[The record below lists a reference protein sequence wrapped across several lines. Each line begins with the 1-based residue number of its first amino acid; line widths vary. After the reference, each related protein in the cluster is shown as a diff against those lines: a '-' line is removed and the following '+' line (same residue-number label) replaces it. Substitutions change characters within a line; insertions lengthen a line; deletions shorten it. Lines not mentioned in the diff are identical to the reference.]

1 MRSGQQNNKTTRR
14 CDVQMRNSSPKQT
27 TVWIDGDVYEAMV
40 LARARG
46 GGTLKD
52 QINQALRQALNV
64 PDKAMLEAQ
73 ERAAYEAKPWGT
85 EDEAELEAW
94 QSVQAWAQE

>member
-1 MRSGQQNNKTTRR
+1 
-14 CDVQMRNSSPKQT
+14 MRNYSPKQT

-52 QINQALRQALNV
+52 QINEALRQALNI
-64 PDKAMLEAQ
+64 PDKARLEAQ
-73 ERAAYEAKPWGT
+73 EQAAYDAKPWAP

-94 QSVQAWAQE
+94 QSVQSWEQE

>member
-1 MRSGQQNNKTTRR
+1 MSNYR
-14 CDVQMRNSSPKQT
+14 PKQT

-52 QINQALRQALNV
+52 QINESLRQALNV
-64 PDKAMLEAQ
+64 PAKAMLEAQ
-73 ERAAYEAKPWGT
+73 EQAAYDAKPWGP
-85 EDEAELEAW
+85 EDESELEAW
-94 QSVQAWAQE
+94 QSVQAWEQE